1 MWGFELWVLSFRF
14 WVVGLGCGVCV
25 RPCFRITISCLFP
38 KKLVFLPNTSILI
51 LNMTLLANIDLLTAY
66 TTSFT
71 KAFIGYVPNLIAA
84 FLLLIVG
91 IWAIRF
97 ITKIVRKIMI
107 RREVEITLIE
117 FLGNIITWAL
127 RIVLFIAVIS
137 KLGIES
143 SSFVA
148 ILGAA
153 GLAVGLSLQGSLS
166 NFAGGMLIIFF
177 KPFKIG
183 DFIEA
188 QGVSG
193 TVKHIQIFVTQLVT
207 ANNQVI
213 FIPNGAL
220 SNGTII
226 NYNENDIRRT
236 DLNITISYET
246 NIKTAKDMIIA
257 IIDKNPKVLQEPKP
271 AVVINEITDSG
282 IKIAIRVW
290 AKNEDFWEV
299 RSGILEQSISA
310 FNAAE
315 ISFQPYVKEF
325 SKK

>member
-1 MWGFELWVLSFRF
+1 
-14 WVVGLGCGVCV
+14 
-25 RPCFRITISCLFP
+25 
-38 KKLVFLPNTSILI
+38 
-51 LNMTLLANIDLLTAY
+51 MTLLADINILTEY

-71 KAFIGYVPNLIAA
+71 KAFIGYVPNLIGA
-84 FLLLIVG
+84 FLLLVVG
-91 IWAIRF
+91 GWLIRI
-97 ITKIVRKIMI
+97 ITKVVRKIMV
-107 RREVEITLIE
+107 RREVEITFVE
-117 FLGNIITWAL
+117 FLTNIVTWAL

-177 KPFKIG
+177 KPFKLG

-193 TVKHIQIFVTQLVT
+193 TVKHIQIFVTQLAT

-226 NYNENDIRRT
+226 NYSENDSRRT
-236 DLNITISYET
+236 DLNITISYDT
-246 NIKTAKDMIIA
+246 NIKTAKDMIKA
-257 IIDKNPKVLQEPKP
+257 IIDKNPKVLLEPKP
-271 AVVINEITDSG
+271 AVIINEITDSG

-310 FNAAE
+310 FNVAE